1 MVVKA
6 ISKANVVELED
17 IGLGKMILMMEV
29 TKSNLEAI
37 RVSLEFEDL
46 EFLVCSVVEV
56 GSNKEMDARLGF
68 KAYATS
74 FRANNVS
81 GQRPT

>member
-37 RVSLEFEDL
+37 RVSLEFE
-46 EFLVCSVVEV
+46 ENNEIKV
-56 GSNKEMDARLGF
+56 GFGVLSMFCG
-68 KAYATS
+68 
-74 FRANNVS
+74 
-81 GQRPT
+81 GGWI

>member
-1 MVVKA
+1 MIKSCMTMVVKA

-37 RVSLEFEDL
+37 RVSLEFE
-46 EFLVCSVVEV
+46 ENNEIKV
-56 GSNKEMDARLGF
+56 GFGVLSMFCG
-68 KAYATS
+68 
-74 FRANNVS
+74 
-81 GQRPT
+81 GGWI